1 MTMLSSIAVLAP
13 LCLGCGTLAL
23 FVPTVRRLNRR
34 VAVEDI
40 TPEWLE
46 SFSVAAYYPMQQL
59 LSDEDFTFLSRQPGF
74 DESLYRKLRR
84 ERLHIF
90 QQYLMRLIVDF
101 NRLHAV
107 ARMIL
112 ARSTQ
117 DRSDVVSKLMLLKLQ
132 FSLAVVQAETSY
144 LLSRIGFRFLAAR
157 KIIGVL
163 ENMSL
168 ELSALSQAH
177 SAA

>member
-1 MTMLSSIAVLAP
+1 MLSSVAVVAP
-13 LCLGCGTLAL
+13 LFLGGIILAL
-23 FVPTVRRLNRR
+23 FFPTLRWLCRRT
-34 VAVEDI
+34 AVEEI

-46 SFSVAAYYPMQQL
+46 SFSVSAYYPMQGL

-90 QQYLMRLIVDF
+90 QQYLIRLILDF

-107 ARMIL
+107 ARMML
-112 ARSTQ
+112 ARSDR
-117 DRSDVVSKLMLLKLQ
+117 DRSDAVSKLMKLKLQ
-132 FSLAVVQAETSY
+132 FSIAVFQAETSY
-144 LLSRIGFRFLAAR
+144 LLCCVGFKFLAVRRLIA
-157 KIIGVL
+157 VL

-168 ELSALSQAH
+168 ELSTLSATQA
-177 SAA
+177 AAA

>member
-1 MTMLSSIAVLAP
+1 MLSSVAVVVP
-13 LCLGCGTLAL
+13 LFVGGVTLAL
-23 FVPTVRRLNRR
+23 FFPILRWLCRK
-34 VAVEDI
+34 AAIEEI

-46 SFSVAAYYPMQQL
+46 NFSVAAYYPMQGL

-90 QQYLMRLIVDF
+90 RQYLLRLIIDF

-112 ARSTQ
+112 ARGNQ
-117 DRSDVVSKLMLLKLQ
+117 DRSDVVGKLMRLKFQ
-132 FSLAVVQAETSY
+132 FSLAVFQAECSY
-144 LLSRIGFRFLAAR
+144 LLCCVGFRFLAVRRLIA
-157 KIIGVL
+157 VL
-163 ENMSL
+163 ESMSM
-168 ELSALSQAH
+168 ELAALSESH
-177 SAA
+177 VAA

>member
-1 MTMLSSIAVLAP
+1 MLTGVAVFAP
-13 LCLGCGTLAL
+13 LLLGGLILAL
-23 FVPTVRRLNRR
+23 FFPMLRWLCRK
-34 VAVEDI
+34 AAMEEI

-46 SFSVAAYYPMQQL
+46 SFSVAAYYPMQDL

-90 QQYLMRLIVDF
+90 RQYLIRLIIDF
-101 NRLHAV
+101 NRLHSI

-112 ARSTQ
+112 ARSSQ
-117 DRSDVVSKLMLLKLQ
+117 DRSESVAKLMKLKFQ
-132 FSLAVVQAETSY
+132 FSLAVLQADCSY
-144 LLSRIGFRFLAAR
+144 RLCCIGFRFLAAR
-157 KIIGVL
+157 TLIGVL

-168 ELSALSQAH
+168 ELAALSESH
-177 SAA
+177 AAA

>member
-1 MTMLSSIAVLAP
+1 MFLP
-13 LCLGCGTLAL
+13 LMMGGTTLAL
-23 FVPTVRRLNRR
+23 FLPILRWLCRK
-34 VAVEDI
+34 AEIEDI

-46 SFSVAAYYPMQQL
+46 TFSIAAYEPMQGL

-90 QQYLMRLIVDF
+90 RQYLLRLILDF
-101 NRLHAV
+101 NRLHTV
-107 ARMIL
+107 ARM
-112 ARSTQ
+112 
-117 DRSDVVSKLMLLKLQ
+117 
-132 FSLAVVQAETSY
+132 
-144 LLSRIGFRFLAAR
+144 LLSRSSLDNSNAVLRLMRLKFQFSTAVIQAECSFFLCCLGFRILAVRRLIAA
-157 KIIGVL
+157 V

-168 ELSALSQAH
+168 ELAALSEAQ